1 MAAENLI
8 NSPRDWGHVKSPF
21 FKLPPEIRN
30 KIYREA
36 FTGSEVALVID
47 PPLDVN
53 VVPVT
58 GRRSIFSTANSNHHF
73 LLTCF
78 QVYLEALALYWATTV
93 VRNGCDGHFSRGYF
107 LNRIP
112 AFAKPYIQ
120 HLRDVNG
127 APSRRSKWLRG
138 ELIRCSSSLAEALHE
153 FPNLKSCLIK
163 EWRRGRSQNLSVSGR
178 LQNLSLSGRSQN
190 LSVSYECD
198 QAVTRNP
205 NVHIIEKDVTW
216 ETNPLGPHMGVS
228 LPYPFGYPVM
238 LRQVCSSELSSSPPV
253 LPQMLGI
260 YLICSRRLTLVQTL
274 QYVFLNRTSGR
285 KILWVQAHGFQQI
298 SDEECVEMLV
308 DPVPNL
314 TARRLMV
321 A

>member
-1 MAAENLI
+1 MAGENLI

-30 KIYREA
+30 KIYRETFA
-36 FTGSEVALVID
+36 ASEISLVID
-47 PPLDVN
+47 PPLHVH

-78 QVYLEALALYWATTV
+78 QVYLEALALYWSTTV
-93 VRNGCDGHFSRGYF
+93 VRNGYEGHFSRSYF

-127 APSRRSKWLRG
+127 LPSRRPKWLRG
-138 ELIRCSSSLAEALHE
+138 EMIRSSSSLAESLDE

-163 EWRRGRSQNLSVSGR
+163 DWREGHPRNRIVPFEL
-178 LQNLSLSGRSQN
+178 
-190 LSVSYECD
+190 D
-198 QAVTRNP
+198 QAITRHP

-216 ETNPLGPHMGVS
+216 ETDPPSSQSGPIRRFAS
-228 LPYPFGYPVM
+228 GYPV
-238 LRQVCSSELSSSPPV
+238 LVRQVCGSELSPP
-253 LPQMLGI
+253 LPPRCQ
-260 YLICSRRLTLVQTL
+260 
-274 QYVFLNRTSGR
+274 VF
-285 KILWVQAHGFQQI
+285 A
-298 SDEECVEMLV
+298 
-308 DPVPNL
+308 
-314 TARRLMV
+314 
-321 A
+321 